1 MKNHNIKDLA
11 EKKKQK
17 KKTTRTPDKCI
28 YMTFWIIAATR
39 IENRCKRKNGKKKN
53 K

>member
-1 MKNHNIKDLA
+1 MKNHNIKDLV

-17 KKTTRTPDKCI
+17 KKNYENPRQMH
-28 YMTFWIIAATR
+28 MTFWIIAATR